1 MKAFLDGK
9 VKPRSGEGL
18 SIISRLQARAQAL
31 EQEELQASKTTT
43 QADRESA
50 RNLMFLLDKVH
61 KKEVGTLQQQEC
73 PFSGEFRRDMGGVYG
88 H

>member
-1 MKAFLDGK
+1 M
-9 VKPRSGEGL
+9 KPRSGEGL